1 MYQKVVMYENTI
13 QCIPACQALRQHNI
27 AANIHGG
34 LNRHKCTWIWDKNPT
49 YAARSK
55 VVVVLYPRVLVRLHR
70 SLAAA
75 RCIYDSGA
83 LRWEKLYKAQAKD
96 LRHGHDRKN
105 DDNGVHDRQFEAMN
119 WPAEVL

>member
-1 MYQKVVMYENTI
+1 MYENTI